1 MLPFRTFLFD
11 LDGTL
16 VDHFAAIHRS
26 HRHTM
31 VQLGLPAPTMA
42 EVRAAVGGG
51 LENAIARLAGPAL
64 VARALPIYR
73 EYWDRTMLDDVV
85 LLPGAT
91 ELLAALKQRGL
102 QSAVFTNKHGPS
114 ARLICTH
121 LGIDRLLDGVFGA
134 IDTPWLKPDRRFT
147 DHVLAQL
154 KADAKTTL
162 FVGDSPYDIQAA
174 HNAGLPC
181 WCVSTGTHTAAELHA
196 AGAEA
201 VYASLGEIGAA
212 LDFKPV
218 SPRKGTK

>member
-31 VQLGLPAPTMA
+31 IQLGLPAPTMA

-73 EYWDRTMLDDVV
+73 EYWDRTMLDDVA
-85 LLPGAT
+85 LLPGAM

-147 DHVLAQL
+147 DYVLAQL

-201 VYASLGEIGAA
+201 VYASLAEIGAA
-212 LDFKPV
+212 LDMV
-218 SPRKGTK
+218 

>member
-147 DHVLAQL
+147 AHVLAQL
-154 KADAKTTL
+154 KADAKTSL

-201 VYASLGEIGAA
+201 VYASLAEIGAA
-212 LDFKPV
+212 LDMV
-218 SPRKGTK
+218 